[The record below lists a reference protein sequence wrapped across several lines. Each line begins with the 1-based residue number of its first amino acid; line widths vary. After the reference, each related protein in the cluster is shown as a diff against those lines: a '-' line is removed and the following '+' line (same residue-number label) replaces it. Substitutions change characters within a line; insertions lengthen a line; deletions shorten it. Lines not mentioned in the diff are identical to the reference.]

1 MAFHHYKDIS
11 MKTPIKARVTVSGFI
26 GLNIYI
32 YLHNEW
38 KPWIITILWL
48 ARHYSHINMVAGA
61 GLVWWCTVQSALSS
75 INCTERF
82 LVLRQKH
89 HSYERNMCWK
99 HFFIKSYHKIQLF
112 VRPFNFKINIMENR
126 KTHFIVAVI
135 EWVVLFDEYYKI
147 HSITA
152 NLKCVFLFSILAI

>member
-1 MAFHHYKDIS
+1 M
-11 MKTPIKARVTVSGFI
+11 
-26 GLNIYI
+26 LI

-38 KPWIITILWL
+38 KPRIITILWL

-82 LVLRQKH
+82 LVLRQKQ
-89 HSYERNMCWK
+89 HSYEPNMCWK

-126 KTHFIVAVI
+126 KTHFLMAVI
-135 EWVVLFDEYYKI
+135 EWIFLYLIPFSNSLLPYIIKI
-147 HSITA
+147 VIFIHLNSQKLH
-152 NLKCVFLFSILAI
+152 LKYL